1 MGQSAEKGRLTMVL
15 HLMVVG
21 DNREGCLD
29 VERILLNPLAEDS
42 DRIDRFVTYGPADTY
57 HIREK
62 IIDF

>member
-1 MGQSAEKGRLTMVL
+1 MTMVL